1 MEDRSSLLSLRG
13 REWQSCSGSRG
24 ELLFLPLLSP
34 EQGGASG
41 VDRAASCCLLSLCTV
56 ARCLTSDLS
65 SINFPQTGQA
75 ALRVPGVGEGGA
87 VSDGVGRQEGGEVS
101 LLQLRVLLT
110 GSVLTALI
118 ARRVRG
124 TTGVNISHLDCFSVD
139 FRATVVLLVL
149 GLTGVLTLGVS
160 LK

>member
-1 MEDRSSLLSLRG
+1 MEDRSSLLSFRG
-13 REWQSCSGSRG
+13 REWQSCSGRRG

-41 VDRAASCCLLSLCTV
+41 VDRADPGCLLSLCTV
-56 ARCLTSDLS
+56 ARCLPTDLS
-65 SINFPQTGQA
+65 SINFPHTGQA

-101 LLQLRVLLT
+101 LRQLRVLLT
-110 GSVLTALI
+110 GSVT

-124 TTGVNISHLDCFSVD
+124 MAGVNISTCFGCFRVD
-139 FRATVVLLVL
+139 LRVPVLLVL
-149 GLTGVLTLGVS
+149 GLAGVLTLGVS

>member
-13 REWQSCSGSRG
+13 REWQSCSGRRG

-41 VDRAASCCLLSLCTV
+41 VDRAEPGCLLSLWTV

-101 LLQLRVLLT
+101 LRQLRVLFT
-110 GSVLTALI
+110 GSVLIRIAL
-118 ARRVRG
+118 RVRG
-124 TTGVNISHLDCFSVD
+124 IAGVNISTCFGCFRVD
-139 FRATVVLLVL
+139 LRVLALLVL
-149 GLTGVLTLGVS
+149 GLAGVLTLGVS